1 MKNDKVSENLE
12 RESGILFDRSSF
24 RPFDAAYHLNV
35 GAIIL
40 ERTVRNGILH
50 GPLKKR

>member
-1 MKNDKVSENLE
+1 MKNDKVLE
-12 RESGILFDRSSF
+12 DLGHESGILFDRSF